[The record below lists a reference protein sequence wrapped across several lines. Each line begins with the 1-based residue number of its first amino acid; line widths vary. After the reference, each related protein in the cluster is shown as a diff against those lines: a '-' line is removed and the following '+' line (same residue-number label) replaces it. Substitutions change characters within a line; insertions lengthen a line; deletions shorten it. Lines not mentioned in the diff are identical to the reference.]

1 MPPTLSFMHL
11 STIRSIPRFPLHWFI
26 YFGRQVPSHRL
37 RSQSCFWVALWVLLL
52 PSSLVVEPAI
62 AQAPNRTAKV
72 QSTTNLMVLPEG
84 DGYLLGAGDRV
95 RIDVFSVPEIT
106 GEYTVLPNGT
116 LNMPLVGA
124 VGVKNR
130 TLKQASGAIA
140 ARYAPVLQIPVIT
153 VNLVAAR
160 PIRVAIAG
168 EVNRPG
174 SYTVTATASPTEGN
188 IPTLTRLVQLADG
201 ITQVADLR
209 QVQVRRVR
217 PVGSSGDQVMT
228 VDLWQLLKAGDLQ
241 QDLRLQDGDSI
252 LIPATATVD
261 LDEARQLASANFA
274 TRNSRPLKITI
285 VGQVNRP
292 GPYTLL
298 EGNVA
303 QGTQLINP
311 NLLQVP
317 SITRAI
323 QVAGGITQLADIRN
337 IQVKRFTRSGTPQLV
352 KLDLWK
358 LLKEGDALQ
367 DLPLQ
372 DGDTVE
378 IPQATSVSD
387 REISELATASFSP
400 DRINVNVVGEVER
413 PGAVSIQPNT
423 PLNQAILTA
432 GGFNQKAKKS
442 NVSLIRVNP
451 NGTVSKREISIDL
464 ARGVGESDN
473 PALRNNDIVIVK
485 KTGFATFLDSTSAFL
500 GPFSGILGVL
510 RIFGGF

>member
-1 MPPTLSFMHL
+1 MPLTLSLMHL
-11 STIRSIPRFPLHWFI
+11 STIRSIPQFYLQRSTNFDGQF
-26 YFGRQVPSHRL
+26 RSHRL
-37 RSQSCFWVALWVLLL
+37 TLRLFYCVTLSTVLL
-52 PSSLVVEPAI
+52 PSILFMEPAI
-62 AQAPNRTAKV
+62 AQAPNRTAKI
-72 QSTTNLMVLPEG
+72 QSTTNLMALPEG

-95 RIDVFSVPEIT
+95 RIDVFNVPEIT

-116 LNMPLVGA
+116 INMPLVGA

-140 ARYAPVLQIPVIT
+140 AKYAPVLQIPVIT

-174 SYTVTATASPTEGN
+174 SYTVTAAASPTEGN

-228 VDLWQLLKAGDLQ
+228 VDLWQLLQAGDLQ

-261 LDEARQLASANFA
+261 LNEARQLASANFA
-274 TRNSRPLKITI
+274 ARNNRPLKITV

-292 GPYTLL
+292 GPYTLV
-298 EGNVA
+298 EGNVSDGA
-303 QGTQLINP
+303 QLINP
-311 NLLQVP
+311 NSLQVP
-317 SITRAI
+317 SVTRAI

-358 LLKEGDALQ
+358 LLKAGDALQ

-378 IPQATSVSD
+378 IPQATTVSD

-400 DRINVNVVGEVER
+400 DKINVNVVGEVQR
-413 PGAVSIQPNT
+413 PGPVSIQPNT

-451 NGTVSKREISIDL
+451 NGTVSKRDISIDL
-464 ARGVGESDN
+464 ARGVSENDN
-473 PALRNNDIVIVK
+473 PALRNNDIIIVK

>member
-1 MPPTLSFMHL
+1 MHL
-11 STIRSIPRFPLHWFI
+11 STIRSTPRLYLPWLT
-26 YFGRQVPSHRL
+26 YLGRRL
-37 RSQSCFWVALWVLLL
+37 PVLLGWLTVWALIL
-52 PSSLVVEPAI
+52 PGIVEPAI
-62 AQAPNRTAKV
+62 AQAPQRTAKV
-72 QSTTNLMVLPEG
+72 QPSSTNSLTVPEG

-95 RIDVFSVPEIT
+95 KIDVFNVPEIT

-124 VGVKNR
+124 VGVQNR
-130 TLKQASGAIA
+130 TLKQASSAIA

-174 SYTVTATASPTEGN
+174 SYTVTAATTSTDGA
-188 IPTLTRLVQLADG
+188 IPTMTRLVQLAEG
-201 ITQVADLR
+201 VTQVADLR

-217 PVGSSGDQVMT
+217 SVGSGGDQVVT
-228 VDLWQLLKAGDLQ
+228 VDLWQLLQAGDLR

-252 LIPATATVD
+252 LIPATATVN

-274 TRNSRPLKITI
+274 ARNSRPLKITI

-303 QGTQLINP
+303 QGAQLINP

-337 IQVKRFTRSGTPQLV
+337 IEVKRFTRSGTPQLV

-358 LLKEGDALQ
+358 LLKAGDALQ

-372 DGDTVE
+372 DGDTVT
-378 IPQATSVSD
+378 IPEATSVSD

-400 DRINVNVVGEVER
+400 DKISVNVVGEVEK
-413 PGAVSIQPNT
+413 PGAISIQPNT

-432 GGFNQKAKKS
+432 GGFNRKAKMS

-451 NGTVSKREISIDL
+451 NGTVSKRDISIDL
-464 ARGVGESDN
+464 TRGVDGNNN
-473 PALRNNDIVIVK
+473 PALRNNDIIIVK
-485 KTGFATFLDSTSAFL
+485 KTGFATFLDSTSAFI

>member
-1 MPPTLSFMHL
+1 MHL
-11 STIRSIPRFPLHWFI
+11 STLRSTPRLYLQWLT
-26 YFGRQVPSHRL
+26 YFGRRL
-37 RSQSCFWVALWVLLL
+37 PVLLGCLTVWALIL
-52 PSSLVVEPAI
+52 PGIVEPAI
-62 AQAPNRTAKV
+62 AQVPQRTAKV
-72 QSTTNLMVLPEG
+72 QSTTNSLTLPEG

-95 RIDVFSVPEIT
+95 KIDVFSVPEIT

-124 VGVKNR
+124 VGVQNR
-130 TLKQASGAIA
+130 TLKQASSAIA

-174 SYTVTATASPTEGN
+174 SYTVTAATSTDGT
-188 IPTLTRLVQLADG
+188 IPTMTRLVQLAEG
-201 ITQVADLR
+201 VTQVADLR

-217 PVGSSGDQVMT
+217 PVGSSGDQVVT
-228 VDLWQLLKAGDLQ
+228 VDLWQLLQAGDLR

-252 LIPATATVD
+252 LIPATATVN

-274 TRNSRPLKITI
+274 TRNSRPLKITV
-285 VGQVNRP
+285 VGEVNRP

-303 QGTQLINP
+303 QGAQLINP

-337 IQVKRFTRSGTPQLV
+337 IEVKRFTRSGTPQLV

-358 LLKEGDALQ
+358 LLKAGDALQ

-372 DGDTVE
+372 DGDTVT
-378 IPQATSVSD
+378 IPQAISVSD

-400 DRINVNVVGEVER
+400 ERISVNVVGEVER

-432 GGFNQKAKKS
+432 GGFNRKAKMS

-451 NGTVSKREISIDL
+451 NGTVSKRDISIDL
-464 ARGVGESDN
+464 TRGVDGNNN
-473 PALRNNDIVIVK
+473 PALRNNDIIIVK

-500 GPFSGILGVL
+500 GPFTGILGVL

>member
-1 MPPTLSFMHL
+1 MPFLPMHVSTTRLSPFY
-11 STIRSIPRFPLHWFI
+11 LHWFI
-26 YFGRQVPSHRL
+26 YFTSRLPSRL
-37 RSQSCFWVALWVLLL
+37 FFRVTVWALLL
-52 PSSLVVEPAI
+52 PTILLVEPAI
-62 AQAPNRTAKV
+62 AQAPQRTAKV
-72 QSTTNLMVLPEG
+72 QSTTSSLTLPEG
-84 DGYLLGAGDRV
+84 DGYLLGPGDRV

-116 LNMPLVGA
+116 INMPLVGA
-124 VGVKNR
+124 VSVQNR

-140 ARYAPVLQIPVIT
+140 TRYAPVLQIPVIT
-153 VNLVAAR
+153 VNLLAAR

-174 SYTVTATASPTEGN
+174 SYTVTAATSTDGT
-188 IPTLTRLVQLADG
+188 IPTMTRLVQLAEG
-201 ITQVADLR
+201 VTQVADLR

-217 PVGSSGDQVMT
+217 PVGSSGDQVVT
-228 VDLWQLLKAGDLQ
+228 VDLWQLLQAGDLR

-252 LIPATATVD
+252 LIPATATVN

-303 QGTQLINP
+303 QGAQLINP

-317 SITRAI
+317 SVTRAI

-358 LLKEGDALQ
+358 LLKAGDALQ

-378 IPQATSVSD
+378 IPEATSVSD

-400 DRINVNVVGEVER
+400 ERINVNVVGEVER

-432 GGFNQKAKKS
+432 GGFNRKAKKS

-451 NGTVSKREISIDL
+451 NGTVSKRDISIDL
-464 ARGVGESDN
+464 ARGVGENDN
-473 PALRNNDIVIVK
+473 PALRNNDIIIVK

>member
-1 MPPTLSFMHL
+1 M
-11 STIRSIPRFPLHWFI
+11 
-26 YFGRQVPSHRL
+26 
-37 RSQSCFWVALWVLLL
+37 
-52 PSSLVVEPAI
+52 EPAI
-62 AQAPNRTAKV
+62 AQAPAKI
-72 QSTTNLMVLPEG
+72 QPSSINSLTLPEG

-95 RIDVFSVPEIT
+95 KIDVFSVPEIT

-124 VGVKNR
+124 VGVQNR

-140 ARYAPVLQIPVIT
+140 ARYSPVLQIPVIT

-168 EVNRPG
+168 EINRPG
-174 SYTVTATASPTEGN
+174 SYTVTAAASQPDGNLPTM
-188 IPTLTRLVQLADG
+188 TRLVQLAEG
-201 ITQVADLR
+201 VTQVADLR
-209 QVQVRRVR
+209 QVQVRRLR
-217 PVGSSGDQVMT
+217 PVGSGGDQVVT
-228 VDLWQLLKAGDLQ
+228 VDLWQLLQAGDLR

-252 LIPATATVD
+252 LIPATATVN

-274 TRNSRPLKITI
+274 TQNSRPLKITI

-303 QGTQLINP
+303 QGAQLVNP

-317 SITRAI
+317 SVTRAI

-337 IQVKRFTRSGTPQLV
+337 IQVKRFTRSGAPQLV

-358 LLKEGDALQ
+358 LLKAGDALQ

-378 IPQATSVSD
+378 IPEATSVSD

-400 DRINVNVVGEVER
+400 ERISVNVVGEVER

-451 NGTVSKREISIDL
+451 NGSVSKRDISIDL
-464 ARGVGESDN
+464 TRGVGENDN
-473 PALRNNDIVIVK
+473 PALRNNDIIIVK
-485 KTGFATFLDSTSAFL
+485 KTGFATFLDSTSTFI